1 LAEVYKNEPLNF
13 RVFRYLIKGIIMFSK
28 VIILD
33 LKMGDLYPLENL
45 LFESMTLQN
54 SAVDATLLNLG
65 YLILLKY
72 SRVSAVEEL
81 NV

>member
-1 LAEVYKNEPLNF
+1 
-13 RVFRYLIKGIIMFSK
+13 MFSK

-45 LFESMTLQN
+45 LLEFKKSKILSMTLQN
-54 SAVDATLLNLG
+54 SAVAATLLNLG

-72 SRVSAVEEL
+72 SKVSRYKNLMFVL
-81 NV
+81 HI

>member
-1 LAEVYKNEPLNF
+1 
-13 RVFRYLIKGIIMFSK
+13 MFSK

-33 LKMGDLYPLENL
+33 LKLGDLYPLENL
-45 LFESMTLQN
+45 LFEFKKSKILSMTQQN